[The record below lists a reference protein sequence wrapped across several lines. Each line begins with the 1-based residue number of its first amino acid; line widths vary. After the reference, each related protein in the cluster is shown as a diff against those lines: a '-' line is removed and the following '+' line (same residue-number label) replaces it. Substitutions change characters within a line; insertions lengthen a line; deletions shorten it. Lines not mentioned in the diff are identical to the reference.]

1 MQGPTTTTVRFAI
14 LTTDRA
20 VGILCALLVVILF
33 SGFTLISRIGSKS
46 EFSIGDLAAL
56 RFGIGALVL
65 LPVFLRHGLAG
76 LTIWQAGSL
85 AFLGGLGFA
94 LFAYSG
100 FFLAPAAHGAVLL
113 HGTLPLFTF
122 LFVLALTPS
131 SVARRGF
138 PGIIMIALGI
148 MLMASDS
155 LSGAGTRQL
164 LGDASLLA
172 ASICW
177 SAYGIMAQR
186 LAIPPLR
193 AAALV
198 AVLSALAFLPVY
210 FLTIGAS
217 GLLAVGFDQLI
228 VQAIYQGVLI
238 GAVSIL
244 VYTRAVATLG
254 ATGTAL
260 FTAAVPC
267 VTTIAAIPLLEEV
280 PNTAVWVGVAIVSAG
295 MIVAAL
301 GRRPKPGAD
310 LKK

>member
-1 MQGPTTTTVRFAI
+1 MPGPRKTVRFAN
-14 LTTDRA
+14 LTADRV

-46 EFSIGDLAAL
+46 AFGIGDLAAL

-65 LPVFLRHGLAG
+65 LPVFLKHGLSG
-76 LTIWQAGSL
+76 LAIWQAGSL

-122 LFVLALTPS
+122 LIVLVLTPGTA
-131 SVARRGF
+131 ARRGL
-138 PGIIMIALGI
+138 PGVIMIALGI
-148 MLMASDS
+148 ALMASDS

-198 AVLSALAFLPVY
+198 AVLSALAFLPAY

-217 GLLAVGFDQLI
+217 GLLAVGLEQLI

-244 VYTRAVATLG
+244 VYTRAIATLG
-254 ATGTAL
+254 ATGAAL

-267 VTTIAAIPLLEEV
+267 LTTVAAVPLLDEI
-280 PNTAVWVGVAIVSAG
+280 PNITVWTGVAIVSIG

-301 GRRPKPGAD
+301 GRRPIPCACLD
-310 LKK
+310 N